1 MIRKIIPFAL
11 LAAMVA
17 TTGCAEGNT
26 DKAAAK
32 PTPAAPTDAVAIVN
46 GESISRD
53 VWNIY
58 VKSRT
63 KGASPDT
70 LTDEQKKE
78 DLNGLIEMYLA
89 AQQARK
95 EGLDKGE
102 DGARLQLMQTG
113 FLAQLAGRKLIEGQ
127 QPTED
132 EMKAEYAKQVA
143 AMPKLEYKARHI
155 LVDSEAKANELIAK
169 LKGGA
174 NFEKLAEENSTD
186 PSGKQGGD
194 LGWFSPNRMVKPFAE
209 AVEKLKKGE
218 FTTTPVHTQFGWHV
232 IQLEDT
238 KPVTPPSY
246 DAVKQQLAQMVN
258 QSKFQEYLE
267 GLMKTAKIER
277 KL

>member
-11 LAAMVA
+11 LATMVA

-32 PTPAAPTDAVAIVN
+32 PAPAAPTDAVAIVN
-46 GESISRD
+46 GEPISRD
-53 VWNIY
+53 VWNLYI
-58 VKSRT
+58 KSRT
-63 KGASPDT
+63 KGANPDT
-70 LTDEQKKE
+70 LTEEQKKE
-78 DLNGLIEMYLA
+78 DLDGLIEMYLA
-89 AQQARK
+89 AQEARK

-102 DGARLQLMQTG
+102 DGARLQLMQTSA
-113 FLAQLAGRKLIEGQ
+113 LAELAGRKLIEGQ

-143 AMPKLEYKARHI
+143 KMPKQEYKARHI

-169 LKGGA
+169 LKAGA
-174 NFEKLAEENSTD
+174 NFEQLAKENSID

-194 LGWFSPNRMVKPFAE
+194 LGWFSPNRMVKPFSE

-218 FTTTPVHTQFGWHV
+218 FTTEPVHTQFGWHV

-246 DAVKQQLAQMVN
+246 DAVKQQLGQLVN
-258 QSKFQEYLE
+258 QSKFQEYLD
-267 GLMKTAKIER
+267 GLLKTAKVER

>member
-32 PTPAAPTDAVAIVN
+32 PAPAAPTDAVAIVN
-46 GESISRD
+46 GEPISRD
-53 VWNIY
+53 VWNLYI
-58 VKSRT
+58 KSRT
-63 KGASPDT
+63 KGASPDS

-78 DLNGLIEMYLA
+78 DLDGLIEMYLA
-89 AQQARK
+89 AQEARK
-95 EGLDKGE
+95 EGLDTGE
-102 DGARLQLMQTG
+102 NHARLELMQTG
-113 FLAQLAGRKLIEGQ
+113 QLAELAGRKLIEGQ

-132 EMKAEYAKQVA
+132 EMKAEYAKQIA

-155 LVDSEAKANELIAK
+155 LVDSEAKANELITK
-169 LKGGA
+169 LKAGA
-174 NFEKLAEENSTD
+174 NFEQLAKENSID

-218 FTTTPVHTQFGWHV
+218 FTTEPVHTQFGWHV

-246 DAVKQQLAQMVN
+246 DAVKEQLGQLVN

-267 GLMKTAKIER
+267 GLMKNAKIER